1 VNDKAHE
8 FEDIFSSIS
17 DIPELVVPVE
27 TPLEGPSL
35 PPPPPPVAPRT
46 AAQAMT
52 SLGSLPLSVRNQIAM
67 LARTLYTLDQA
78 ITAGAVQELWPERAT
93 MLQFGFDSDGAYKA
107 KAPSLIV
114 IEEYLATE
122 DYLDKMNELGIALTK
137 EDEGLSSK
145 MIAYL
150 TLVTD
155 ITSPLNPN
163 QKLKKIGASWA
174 DLQAWLKN
182 DTFKRAW
189 DKLGGDAV
197 KAAIPMAEIALANKM
212 ASGDQKATEFGFLL
226 TGHFDPAKNKQ
237 IDAQKLFGILL
248 EIIDEKVK
256 DPEERLAIGQALS
269 IRGNKAL
276 EI

>member
-1 VNDKAHE
+1 MND
-8 FEDIFSSIS
+8 FFDDIF
-17 DIPELVVPVE
+17 DIPDIPDIPLPVE
-27 TPLEGPSL
+27 AVLEGPQL
-35 PPPPPPVAPRT
+35 PPPPAPVPPRT
-46 AAQAMT
+46 AAQAVE
-52 SLGSLPLSVRNQIAM
+52 SVGSLPLSVRNQIAM
-67 LARTLYTLDQA
+67 LARTLYTLDQP
-78 ITAGAVQELWPERAT
+78 ITPVGIQELWPERAT
-93 MLQFGFDSDGAYKA
+93 MLQFGFDSAGAYKA

-155 ITSPLNPN
+155 ITSSLNPN

-174 DLQAWLKN
+174 DLQAWLRN

-212 ASGDQKATEFGFLL
+212 AAGDQKATEFGFLL
-226 TGHFDPAKNKQ
+226 TGHFDPSKNKQ

-276 EI
+276 EA